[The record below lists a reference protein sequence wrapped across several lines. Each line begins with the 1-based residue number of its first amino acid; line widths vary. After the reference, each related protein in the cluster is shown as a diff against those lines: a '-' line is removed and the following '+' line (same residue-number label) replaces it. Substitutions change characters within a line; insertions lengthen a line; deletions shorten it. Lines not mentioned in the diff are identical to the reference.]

1 MEKSQELVTL
11 LEHIHGIPSNAEFQ
25 KIARGLGI
33 EPSAHSAVMM
43 TTKQLAMSCSEDI
56 RKEMILSLKHPS
68 SGHVKKSTEVLYRSW
83 LAISMGVVR
92 S

>member
-1 MEKSQELVTL
+1 M
-11 LEHIHGIPSNAEFQ
+11 IN
-25 KIARGLGI
+25 
-33 EPSAHSAVMM
+33 
-43 TTKQLAMSCSEDI
+43 TKQLAMSCSENI
-56 RKEMILSLKHPS
+56 RKEIIMNLKHPS